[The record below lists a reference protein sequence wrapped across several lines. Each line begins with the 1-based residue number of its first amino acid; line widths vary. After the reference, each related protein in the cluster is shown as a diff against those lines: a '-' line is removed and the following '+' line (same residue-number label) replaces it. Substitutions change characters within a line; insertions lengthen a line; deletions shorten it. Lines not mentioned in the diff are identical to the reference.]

1 MSDYFDTGNDELLKI
16 FYLEAE
22 QQVEKLEQNV
32 LAMEEDPS
40 DKEAIDEIFRAA
52 HTIKGGAATVQMSEL
67 AEFTH
72 AVEDLLDE
80 IRADKII
87 ATSEIVDAILRG
99 IDVVK
104 AMLEERKNG
113 SIYNED
119 VSELKSTLSRL
130 AQKNTPKKTPA
141 PTTPTLSS
149 STLQGSSTSMAQANS
164 GPSQQITE
172 HDLDEMR
179 EQVRLTT
186 NGEIAYRVRVEFD
199 ESNPMNSVGG
209 IQIFAVLKKM
219 GQILRTFP
227 DFDSLYEDQFFP
239 FVDYYLLS
247 HLDPT
252 HIEQKSAMSD
262 VTLSISAQNIDN
274 LSFSNSA
281 NQNFSES
288 VHATEDLSTQ
298 ESLEV
303 SPQSTPGNSNNS
315 PKKAPP
321 KKASEQTQIIRVD
334 SKRIDILLNLVSEIV
349 ITKGTFNQISSQFN
363 SALNNFYAYRNY
375 LNAQSKTFVEVFLEQ
390 LERVQQG
397 TLTLNDLRKF
407 VTAPSHMNDLQTQF
421 DGVESELKS
430 SMTKFRAITTDL
442 ARTTGELHNAVLKIR
457 MVPVDQVFQRFPR
470 LVRDLAKNLHKN
482 VRLEIIGGETEMDKI
497 VTEELFD
504 PLMHCVRNSMDHGL
518 ETPEI
523 RLAAGKP
530 EQGTLTL
537 RASNQGN
544 MVVIEISDDG
554 AGINVDAVKAK
565 AMERG
570 ILAPGKIISNQEAF
584 HLIME
589 PGFSTAKQITDISG
603 RGVGLDVV
611 KKSIEKLNGE
621 ITIWSEYGKGSTFTI
636 KLPLTL
642 AIIQGLMVR
651 VADSIYVIP
660 ITSVL
665 ESFRVKPEVI
675 MYLDGYEVFNVREDV
690 VSILRLSKLFQL
702 PSKKE
707 NDYHFIVVVG
717 TEEKKI
723 GLMVDSLIGEED
735 VVIKPLRDQ
744 YTSTPGVAG
753 ATILGDGSV
762 SLIVDVGQLLTL
774 GLNQEIKEREV
785 AQDQDTTLE
794 EI

>member
-1 MSDYFDTGNDELLKI
+1 MSDYFDTDNDDLLKV
-16 FYLEAE
+16 FYIEAE

-32 LAMEEDPS
+32 LAMEDDPS
-40 DKEAIDEIFRAA
+40 DKDAIDEIFRAA
-52 HTIKGGAATVQMSEL
+52 HTVKGGAATVQMTEL

-80 IRADKII
+80 IRADKIV
-87 ATSEIVDAILRG
+87 ANSEIVDAILRSV
-99 IDVVK
+99 DVIK
-104 AMLEERKNG
+104 AMLEERKAG
-113 SIYNED
+113 SIYQED
-119 VSELKSTLSRL
+119 VSELKESLRRL
-130 AQKNTPKKTPA
+130 AQKDAPKTKPKASPTPVASSA
-141 PTTPTLSS
+141 PSS
-149 STLQGSSTSMAQANS
+149 QEAVAQS
-164 GPSQQITE
+164 GPSASVTE
-172 HDLDEMR
+172 HDFVELREMLR
-179 EQVRLTT
+179 TTT
-186 NGEIAYRVRVEFD
+186 NGEKVYRVRVEFD
-199 ESNPMNSVGG
+199 EENPMNSVGG
-209 IQIFAVLKKM
+209 IQIFALLKKF

-239 FVDYYLLS
+239 FVDYYILS
-247 HLDPT
+247 SMNEEE
-252 HIEQKSAMSD
+252 IAKKSMMSD
-262 VTLSISAQNIDN
+262 VTLSIDVHNIDN
-274 LSFSNSA
+274 LPFSGTP
-281 NQNFSES
+281 ES
-288 VHATEDLSTQ
+288 VPQEVAHEEEPSSSNVPATTA
-298 ESLEV
+298 
-303 SPQSTPGNSNNS
+303 PNNNAPAKRTA
-315 PKKAPP
+315 PKK
-321 KKASEQTQIIRVD
+321 SVEQAQIIRVD
-334 SKRIDILLNLVSEIV
+334 SKRIDVLLNLVSEIV
-349 ITKGTFNQISSQFN
+349 ITKGTFNQISGQFN
-363 SALNNFYAYRNY
+363 STLNNFYAYRNY
-375 LNAQSKTFVEVFLEQ
+375 LNAMSKSFLEIFSEQ
-390 LERVQQG
+390 LDHVQNG
-397 TLTLNDLRKF
+397 TLSLSDLKKF
-407 VTAPSHMNDLQTQF
+407 VTSPNNMNELQGQF
-421 DGVESELKS
+421 DSVESEFKS
-430 SMTKFRAITTDL
+430 TMTKFRSITTDL

-518 ETPEI
+518 ETPEK
-523 RLAAGKP
+523 RLASGKS
-530 EQGTLTL
+530 EQGSLSL
-537 RASNQGN
+537 KASNQGN
-544 MVVIEISDDG
+544 MVVIEITDDG
-554 AGINVDAVKAK
+554 AGIDVEAVKAK
-565 AMERG
+565 AIERG
-570 ILAPGKIISNQEAF
+570 ILSAGKVISDQEAF

-611 KKSIEKLNGE
+611 RKSIEKLNGE

-665 ESFRVKPEVI
+665 ESFRIKPEVI
-675 MYLDGYEVFNVREDV
+675 MHLDGYEVFNVREDV

-702 PSKKE
+702 PSEEKSA
-707 NDYHFIVVVG
+707 DYNFIVVVG

-723 GLMVDSLIGEED
+723 GLMVDALIGEED

-762 SLIVDVGQLLTL
+762 SLIVDVGQLLAL

-785 AQDQDTTLE
+785 SNNPDIVLE
-794 EI
+794 ENEKW

>member
-52 HTIKGGAATVQMSEL
+52 HTIKGGAATVQMTEL

-99 IDVVK
+99 IDVIK
-104 AMLEERKNG
+104 AMFEERKNG
-113 SIYNED
+113 SIYSED
-119 VSELKSTLSRL
+119 VSELKGTLSRL
-130 AQKNTPKKTPA
+130 AQKNAPKKASHPAPNSTISTPA
-141 PTTPTLSS
+141 SIHMDSASS
-149 STLQGSSTSMAQANS
+149 AQANS

-179 EQVRLTT
+179 EQVRLATT
-186 NGEIAYRVRVEFD
+186 GELAYRVRVEFD

-209 IQIFAVLKKM
+209 IQIFASLKKL
-219 GQILRTFP
+219 GQVLRTFP
-227 DFDSLYEDQFFP
+227 DFDSLYEDQFHP

-247 HLDPT
+247 NLAPDL
-252 HIEQKSAMSD
+252 IEKKSSMSD
-262 VTLSISAQNIDN
+262 VTLSVTAQNIDA
-274 LSFSNSA
+274 LSVGTA
-281 NQNFSES
+281 VVASEIS
-288 VHATEDLSTQ
+288 QGQ
-298 ESLEV
+298 ESQTESSEASA
-303 SPQSTPGNSNNS
+303 SPASSSGTVN
-315 PKKAPP
+315 PP
-321 KKASEQTQIIRVD
+321 KKSAPKKVTEQTQIIRVD

-397 TLTLNDLRKF
+397 ALTLNDLRKF

-518 ETPEI
+518 ETPET
-523 RLAAGKP
+523 RVDAGKS

-570 ILAPGKIISNQEAF
+570 ILTPGKIISNQEAF

-621 ITIWSEYGKGSTFTI
+621 ISIWSEYGKGSTFTI

-642 AIIQGLMVR
+642 TIIQGLMVR